1 MTSKARQIADYV
13 LGLFTDRAT
22 GNVGIGT
29 SAPAASGLEISR
41 ATGAASPTPAELRLS
56 TTTNEQGTWST
67 TDPWGRLSFYSADVS
82 TGGAKVQAAIQTVAG
97 NNNGGFSLLEFLVVP
112 STGSGVLQRAL
123 RLAPTSSEK
132 VNTIFSSDS
141 ATETM
146 RITSAGNVG
155 IGTSSPAQQLHSTD
169 GQIFGQNKKLSF
181 TGDFTATATP
191 KINLTLNST
200 STPRLSCFIYLFG
213 RDVVNSLSVATTIL
227 SVSVGSTARNVSV
240 VNSTGQNNV
249 ASASIALSGNDLVI
263 TLTVNAVSPSTVG
276 YTNMRG
282 YVDIIEDNQSI
293 TAVSVSG

>member
-22 GNVGIGT
+22 GNVGINTT
-29 SAPAASGLEISR
+29 SPNTQLE
-41 ATGAASPTPAELRLS
+41 
-56 TTTNEQGTWST
+56 
-67 TDPWGRLSFYSADVS
+67 
-82 TGGAKVQAAIQTVAG
+82 VAG
-97 NNNGGFSLLEFLVVP
+97 NIHVSGADRSIFNRSNN
-112 STGSGVLQRAL
+112 AL
-123 RLAPTSSEK
+123 TLGTN
-132 VNTIFSSDS
+132 NT
-141 ATETM
+141 ERV
-146 RITSAGNVG
+146 RITDAGNVG
-155 IGTSSPAQQLHSTD
+155 IGTSSPAQQLHSTG

-213 RDVVNSLSVATTIL
+213 RDFVNSLSVATTIL